1 MPTQERI
8 FDGEPG
14 EIYNEVMNVVRPRR
28 DFYVTAQ
35 IQDESL
41 YATGRKSPNTTVLA
55 IMGIVG
61 VVCLFIALLSLVAIL
76 LFILMAAYYASSPN
90 NTLHLTT
97 KGTGDGK
104 TKVTFTVIGKESV
117 NFARYISKSLE
128 GSRTEPEAIEPEEEP
143 EDSEIEEVAEDKKN

>member
-8 FDGEPG
+8 FDGEPS
-14 EIYNEVMNVVRPRR
+14 EIYDEVMNVVRPRR
-28 DFYVTAQ
+28 DFYLTAQ
-35 IQDESL
+35 VQDESL

-55 IMGIVG
+55 IIGIVG

-76 LFILMAAYYASSPN
+76 LFIVMAAYYASSPN

-97 KGTGDGK
+97 KGTRDGK

-128 GSRTEPEAIEPEEEP
+128 ESRTVPESSEPEEEP
-143 EDSEIEEVAEDKKN
+143 EEPENKEEVKDEKN

>member
-8 FDGEPG
+8 FDGEPS
-14 EIYNEVMNVVRPRR
+14 EIYDEVMNVVRPRR

-35 IQDESL
+35 VQDESL

-55 IMGIVG
+55 IIGIVG

-76 LFILMAAYYASSPN
+76 LFIVMAAYYASSPN

-128 GSRTEPEAIEPEEEP
+128 ESRTVPESSEPEEEP
-143 EDSEIEEVAEDKKN
+143 EEPENKEEVKDEKN